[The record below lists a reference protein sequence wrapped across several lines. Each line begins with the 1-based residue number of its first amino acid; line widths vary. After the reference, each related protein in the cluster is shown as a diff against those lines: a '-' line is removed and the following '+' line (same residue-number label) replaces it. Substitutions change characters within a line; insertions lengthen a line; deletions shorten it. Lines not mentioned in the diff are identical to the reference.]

1 MNIDADD
8 SKKIQK
14 QSYNKQV
21 ISYGYEG
28 SSIVSRTSNDDE
40 LGNLKNKTFDSK
52 QVCWELI
59 RLIKSIII

>member
-8 SKKIQK
+8 SKKMQK

-52 QVCWELI
+52 QVYRELI
-59 RLIKSIII
+59 YALSNLY

>member
-8 SKKIQK
+8 SKKMQK

-52 QVCWELI
+52 QVCRELI
-59 RLIKSIII
+59 YALSNLY